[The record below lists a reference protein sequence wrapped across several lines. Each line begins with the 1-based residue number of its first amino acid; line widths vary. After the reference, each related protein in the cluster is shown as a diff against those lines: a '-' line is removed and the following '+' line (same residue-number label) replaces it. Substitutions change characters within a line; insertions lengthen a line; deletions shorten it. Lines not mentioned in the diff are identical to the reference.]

1 MRMRMR
7 ISAKRD
13 LKKSVR
19 EKGGVR
25 KKERKKENEFLFF
38 LGVWERER
46 ERKRVGGTSS
56 ACYTC

>member
-38 LGVWERER
+38 LGV
-46 ERKRVGGTSS
+46 
-56 ACYTC
+56 